1 MRIFSSSLI
10 ALSFA
15 LALCACEKKEAEPP
29 AAEESD
35 VDAGRALAQRYC
47 ASCHAIGPD
56 GTSPVVAAPPFR
68 EIVKRF
74 PPENLAEALAEGI
87 QVSHKGVVQ
96 MPEVTLE
103 PEQVDDFIAYLKTLE
118 TK

>member
-1 MRIFSSSLI
+1 MRYFTSISLV
-10 ALSFA
+10 LM
-15 LALCACEKKEAEPP
+15 LLLCACEKEKSKQPETEGADP
-29 AAEESD
+29 
-35 VDAGRALAQRYC
+35 DAGRLLAEKYC
-47 ASCHAIGPD
+47 QSCHAIGPE
-56 GTSPVVAAPPFR
+56 GSSTVVAAPPFR

-74 PPENLAEALAEGI
+74 KPEDLEEALAEGI

-103 PEQVDDFIAYLKTLE
+103 PDQVDDFVAYLKTLE